1 MGITKITTRNRH
13 VSSNNP
19 TKHDSEI
26 GYNST
31 IDINRHDDTHCF
43 GKNFRI
49 VSSTEQVWSVT
60 ALLDKLADTN
70 NVEIVTA
77 DTAMIDEYGTLF
89 IAIFWQGINFT
100 KKMDKGLIN
109 PNKCR

>member
-19 TKHDSEI
+19 TKHDGEI

-49 VSSTEQVWSVT
+49 VS
-60 ALLDKLADTN
+60 
-70 NVEIVTA
+70 VEIRSFLLNGDIISHYIV
-77 DTAMIDEYGTLF
+77 G
-89 IAIFWQGINFT
+89 
-100 KKMDKGLIN
+100 
-109 PNKCR
+109 R

>member
-49 VSSTEQVWSVT
+49 VSSAEQVWSAT
-60 ALLDKLADTN
+60 ELLDKLANTN
-70 NVEIVTA
+70 NVKILTA
-77 DTAMIDEYGTLF
+77 ATAMIDEYGTLF
-89 IAIFWQGINFT
+89 IAIFGQGLNFT

-109 PNKCR
+109 TNKCR